1 MWNNP
6 HAEAGGTMRVLIAED
21 NAVALKVLERNL
33 KALNYEVVAAHDGL
47 QAWQAF
53 QAELTPIVITDW
65 EMPHMSGLD
74 LCRAIRQHTTDRY
87 VYIAMLT
94 ARGQKEDKLEALE
107 AGADAFLSKPL
118 DVAEL
123 QANLRVAE
131 RILQAEA
138 TLQLQKQQLQD
149 LNEEL
154 QNQNESLQLS
164 YRRVEHANRR
174 FSELFENVP
183 VACFTVDMDG
193 TVHEWN
199 LAAQQLY
206 GYTKQEVLFR
216 PFYEK
221 VFRGAAASRLH
232 EMLQR
237 VVQGSMVAGIESE
250 DYDSEGN
257 LHYVIR
263 SAFPIQNLQREV
275 VGAIVSVVDVTYRVE
290 YENQLKQLNQQ
301 LQNLAITDGLT
312 GLHNHR
318 AFQDYLEEQFQT
330 AMHKKQPLS
339 LILMDV
345 DHFKQYNDT
354 YGHQAGD
361 EVLRRVAQILK
372 QSVRD
377 GDFVARYGG
386 EEFAVVLPHTDTENA
401 VQVAERLREAIAS
414 AEWTLRPI
422 TGSFGV
428 ASIRPD
434 METRREI
441 IESADQAL
449 YEAKRGGRN
458 RVVAWDYR
466 MLLKAA

>member
-1 MWNNP
+1 M
-6 HAEAGGTMRVLIAED
+6 
-21 NAVALKVLERNL
+21 
-33 KALNYEVVAAHDGL
+33 
-47 QAWQAF
+47 
-53 QAELTPIVITDW
+53 
-65 EMPHMSGLD
+65 
-74 LCRAIRQHTTDRY
+74 
-87 VYIAMLT
+87 
-94 ARGQKEDKLEALE
+94 
-107 AGADAFLSKPL
+107 
-118 DVAEL
+118 
-123 QANLRVAE
+123 
-131 RILQAEA
+131 
-138 TLQLQKQQLQD
+138 
-149 LNEEL
+149 
-154 QNQNESLQLS
+154 
-164 YRRVEHANRR
+164 
-174 FSELFENVP
+174 
-183 VACFTVDMDG
+183 
-193 TVHEWN
+193 
-199 LAAQQLY
+199 
-206 GYTKQEVLFR
+206 
-216 PFYEK
+216 
-221 VFRGAAASRLH
+221 
-232 EMLQR
+232 
-237 VVQGSMVAGIESE
+237 
-250 DYDSEGN
+250 
-257 LHYVIR
+257 IR

-386 EEFAVVLPHTDTENA
+386 EEFAVVLPRTDAENA

>member
-1 MWNNP
+1 MWNNLF
-6 HAEAGGTMRVLIAED
+6 AEAGGKMRVLIAED
-21 NAVALKVLERNL
+21 SAVARKVLERNL
-33 KALNYEVVAAHDGL
+33 KELGYEVVAAQDGL

-53 QAELTPIVITDW
+53 QAEPAPIVITDW
-65 EMPHMSGLD
+65 EMPQMNGID
-74 LCRAIRQHTTDRY
+74 LCRAIRQHFKEHY

-94 ARGQKEDKLEALE
+94 VRGQKEDKLQALE

-118 DVAEL
+118 DLAEL

-138 TLQLQKQQLQD
+138 ALKAQKQQLQD

-154 QNQNESLQLS
+154 QTQNESLQQS
-164 YRRVEHANRR
+164 YRMVEHANRR
-174 FSELFENVP
+174 FADLFENVP
-183 VACFTVDMDG
+183 VACFTVDMEG
-193 TVHEWN
+193 QIHEWN

-206 GYTKQEVLFR
+206 GYEKQEVLFR
-216 PFYEK
+216 PFHER
-221 VFRGAAASRLH
+221 VFRGASASRLH

-237 VVQGSMVAGIESE
+237 VVQGGAMVGVEGE

-263 SAFPIQNLQREV
+263 SAFPIRNLQREV

-290 YENQLKQLNQQ
+290 YENQLKQLNQK
-301 LQNLAITDGLT
+301 LQSLAITDGLT

-318 AFQDYLEEQFQT
+318 AFQDYLEEQFQVS
-330 AMHKKQPLS
+330 MRNKQPLS

-361 EVLRRVAQILK
+361 EVLRRVAEILK
-372 QSVRD
+372 EGVRE

-386 EEFAVVLPHTDTENA
+386 EEFAVVLPRTDAQNA
-401 VQVAERLREAIAS
+401 VAVAERLRGSIES
-414 AEWTLRPI
+414 AEWPLRPV

-434 METRREI
+434 METRQEI
-441 IESADQAL
+441 IEAADQAL
-449 YEAKRGGRN
+449 YEAKRNGRN
-458 RVVAWDYR
+458 RVEVWDYR
-466 MLLKAA
+466 LLLRAA

>member
-1 MWNNP
+1 
-6 HAEAGGTMRVLIAED
+6 MRVLIAED
-21 NAVALKVLERNL
+21 STVARKLLERNL
-33 KALNYEVVAAHDGL
+33 QQLGYEVVATEDGA
-47 QAWQAF
+47 QAWAAYQQAP
-53 QAELTPIVITDW
+53 TPIVITDW
-65 EMPHMSGLD
+65 EMPHMNGVE
-74 LCRAIRQHTTDRY
+74 LCRAIRQHPTEHYTY
-87 VYIAMLT
+87 LMMLT
-94 ARGQKEDKLEALE
+94 ARGQKEDKLQALD

-118 DVAEL
+118 DIAEL

-138 TLQLQKQQLQD
+138 DLQAQKRQLQD

-154 QNQNESLQLS
+154 VSQNEQLQQS
-164 YRRVEHANRR
+164 YRLVEYANRR

-183 VACFTVDMDG
+183 IACFTVDIEG
-193 TVHEWN
+193 SIREWN

-206 GYTKQEVLFR
+206 GYTKEEVLHQ
-216 PFYEK
+216 PFYTR
-221 VFRGAAASRLH
+221 VFRGASASKMH
-232 EMLQR
+232 EILQR
-237 VVQGSMVAGIESE
+237 VIQGSVMAGIESE

-257 LHYVIR
+257 LHYVLR
-263 SAFPIQNLQREV
+263 SVFPIRNPNREV

-290 YENQLKQLNQQ
+290 YENQLKALNQK
-301 LQNLAITDGLT
+301 LQSLAVTDGLT

-330 AMHKKQPLS
+330 AMRNKQPLA

-361 EVLRRVAQILK
+361 EVLRQVAQIL
-372 QSVRD
+372 QTNVRE

-386 EEFAVVLPHTDTENA
+386 EEFVVVLPRTDSESA
-401 VQVAERLREAIAS
+401 VAVAERLRRAVES
-414 AEWTLRPI
+414 AEWQLRPV

-434 METRREI
+434 METRQEL
-441 IESADQAL
+441 IEAADQAL
-449 YEAKRGGRN
+449 YQAKKNGRN
-458 RVVAWDYR
+458 RVEVWNYR
-466 MLLKAA
+466 LLLKAA